1 MKFNYLLILFS
12 FLLITKTSH
21 TQNVSVIHE
30 YSDSKVA
37 ADMAISKE
45 GNIFICGRYSGFAM
59 LIKLDSNGNEQWIN
73 YYDEDYLF
81 SKMLVDSN
89 ENIYL
94 HMNASNQFN
103 NNFLLKLDSTGNELW
118 RSDSV
123 IGIYTSGSI
132 KDINLFPYQNRI
144 YLTHNA
150 REEQLDDDDLGISS
164 FHIQTG
170 ELLSQTQI
178 EQADNIYPYRMNE
191 VPLKDSK
198 WVLFGYDG
206 VLELTP
212 DGNYSIS
219 TIPNDTVTDIPGGA
233 TIDGY
238 ITYSSELESFVDNF
252 QKRRSY
258 IYWYDNNWNVIQN
271 QPITPQNFTLN
282 DTSSFPVIAMSL
294 IKDKGIL
301 FAAQPDIKSDS
312 NLFGNAYLGQMNPD
326 NGIVVWDT
334 ILQENPTGT
343 FSIINSNEKLSIA
356 IQGLYTGG
364 SGIRVYKVNLPKIN
378 YNTQFITSTEDV
390 VEHTK
395 SNTTIYPNPS
405 NAQFTLQSDLE
416 IETISIYSI
425 DGKLVKMID
434 IHSTNYSIAIDEA
447 GVYFVNITY
456 SNEKQE
462 TLKIIKQ

>member
-1 MKFNYLLILFS
+1 MVRVVLITLILLFTHALAYCQS
-12 FLLITKTSH
+12 
-21 TQNVSVIHE
+21 VSVIHE

-45 GNIFICGRYSGFAM
+45 GNIFICGRYGGFAM

-94 HMNASNQFN
+94 HMNSSIGFN
-103 NNFLLKLDSTGNELW
+103 NNFVLKLDSTGTEIW

-123 IGIYTSGSI
+123 VGNYTSESI
-132 KDINLFPYQNRI
+132 LNINLILHQENIFLI
-144 YLTHNA
+144 HNA
-150 REEQLDDDDLGISS
+150 RDNHIDDDDVGISS
-164 FHIQTG
+164 FNNQTG
-170 ELLSQTQI
+170 QLLYQIQI
-178 EQADNIYPYRMNE
+178 EDSVDNYPYRMNE
-191 VPLKDSK
+191 VPLKNGK
-198 WVLFGYDG
+198 WILTGYRG
-206 VLELTP
+206 VLELEP
-212 DGNYSIS
+212 SGNYNLIQMSDS
-219 TIPNDTVTDIPGGA
+219 VPGYLCGA
-233 TIDGY
+233 TSNSN
-238 ITYSSELESFVDNF
+238 ITYSFKNLSEPMMFEVWRTTLFYYDNNFNLTSSKELES
-252 QKRRSY
+252 
-258 IYWYDNNWNVIQN
+258 
-271 QPITPQNFTLN
+271 
-282 DTSSFPVIAMSL
+282 
-294 IKDKGIL
+294 IL
-301 FAAQPDIKSDS
+301 YS
-312 NLFGNAYLGQMNPD
+312 NLDSATIYSDLIIPTKNKGLVGGGFIDIED
-326 NGIVVWDT
+326 NGIDTSLVWFF
-334 ILQENPTGT
+334 QVNPDDGSTNWEMFMPNTAG
-343 FSIINSNEKLSIA
+343 IALINSHNENVFAIGKQAGSI
-356 IQGLYTGG
+356 
-364 SGIRVYKVNLPKIN
+364 GIRLYKIVPPAMS

-425 DGKLVKMID
+425 DGKLVKMIEV
-434 IHSTNYSIAIDEA
+434 HSTNYSIAVDEA

>member
-1 MKFNYLLILFS
+1 MVRVVLITLILLFTHALAYCQS
-12 FLLITKTSH
+12 
-21 TQNVSVIHE
+21 VSVIHE

-45 GNIFICGRYSGFAM
+45 GNIFICGRYGGFAM

-164 FHIQTG
+164 FDIQTG

-191 VPLKDSK
+191 VPLKNGK
-198 WVLFGYDG
+198 WILTGYRG
-206 VLELTP
+206 VLELEP
-212 DGNYSIS
+212 NGNYNLIQMNDSIPGYLIGITTNGYNTYRTKVDWGNPIFPISYGSYLKYDSLWNLTS
-219 TIPNDTVTDIPGGA
+219 TIDLWPDSLYHFPDTLRQFINNIIPSEKKGLICSS
-233 TIDGY
+233 TISQASNSRVDHISQLNPDDG
-238 ITYSSELESFVDNF
+238 SVVF
-252 QKRRSY
+252 
-258 IYWYDNNWNVIQN
+258 
-271 QPITPQNFTLN
+271 
-282 DTSSFPVIAMSL
+282 DTSFINYQDISFIYEKNNLIIAIGQIGAS
-294 IKDKGIL
+294 
-301 FAAQPDIKSDS
+301 S
-312 NLFGNAYLGQMNPD
+312 NL
-326 NGIVVWDT
+326 
-334 ILQENPTGT
+334 
-343 FSIINSNEKLSIA
+343 
-356 IQGLYTGG
+356 
-364 SGIRVYKVNLPKIN
+364 GIRILKIEFPDLEF
-378 YNTQFITSTEDV
+378 NTKFYTSTNEI
-390 VEHTK
+390 EKNKK

-434 IHSTNYSIAIDEA
+434 IHSTNYSIAVDEA

-462 TLKIIKQ
+462 TQKIIKW